1 MGNNEIT
8 IVIAMENEEDTAT
21 SLNYD
26 IPENVNNNIIRIAFA
41 DINSLRRKITN
52 IKLAKVEREGKDVT
66 KYFSLEQNGFAFLLS
81 FDKKMIRKTVEDDG
95 IQFNVTLREKL

>member
-8 IVIAMENEEDTAT
+8 MVIAMENEEDTAT
-21 SLNYD
+21 SLNYA
-26 IPENVNNNIIRIAFA
+26 IPENVNNIIRIAFA